1 MARLPR
7 LHVPGGFYYVLLR
20 GNGSAP
26 IFYDTEDRYEFSR
39 LVAHALR
46 RSRAH
51 MHAYC
56 WMANHVRFAVQISD
70 VPLGRLVQRIAAPHS
85 RRIHRKL
92 RRSGHL
98 FERSYRALLI
108 DADKYLPGLVRHI
121 HLTAVRSG
129 LVADAADYAW
139 SGHRAYLKLAKV
151 PWLTTNV
158 VLKML
163 GRRAGNPIEAY
174 RKFVRDADEREDI
187 ACFEHR
193 STQEPRVLGDERFI
207 SSLALRSRPRLRK
220 KVGSIDQL
228 IDGVARFLEV
238 SRADMLSASRRRRLS
253 LARALVTWHA
263 IHNRM
268 ATLSEM
274 ARRLDRDPST
284 LLVGVERY
292 RVHRPDLF
300 TETMAGMIDR
310 DAESWRLLMR
320 RV

>member
-7 LHVPGGFYYVLLR
+7 LHVPGGIYYVLLR
-20 GNGSAP
+20 GNGGEA

-39 LVAHALR
+39 LVAQALR
-46 RSRAH
+46 RSSAR

-56 WMANHVRFAVQISD
+56 WMANQVRFAVQISD
-70 VPLGRLVQRIAAPHS
+70 VPVGRLVQRIAAQHS
-85 RRIHRKL
+85 RRVHRRL
-92 RRSGHL
+92 GRSGHL
-98 FERSYRALLI
+98 FERGYRALLI
-108 DADKYLPGLVRHI
+108 DGEKYLPALVRYI

-163 GRRAGNPIEAY
+163 ARGAGDPTEAY
-174 RKFVRDADEREDI
+174 RKYMRESDELEDT
-187 ACFEHR
+187 ARFEH
-193 STQEPRVLGDERFI
+193 SSAQEPRVLGDERFI
-207 SSLALRSRPRLRK
+207 SSLALRSRPKRRI
-220 KVGSIDQL
+220 GSIDQL
-228 IDGVARFLEV
+228 IDGVARILEV
-238 SRADMLSASRRRRLS
+238 PRPEMLSPSRRRRLS

-263 IHNRM
+263 TRSGI
-268 ATLSEM
+268 ATLTEV

-284 LLVGVERY
+284 LLVAMERY
-292 RVHRPDLF
+292 RVQRPDLF
-300 TETMAGMIDR
+300 TQNLPGLIDQ

>member
-20 GNGSAP
+20 GNGGEP
-26 IFYDTEDRYEFSR
+26 IFHDTEDRYEFSR

-51 MHAYC
+51 MHAFC

-70 VPLGRLVQRIAAPHS
+70 VPVGRLVQRIAAQHS

-92 RRSGHL
+92 GRSGHL
-98 FERSYRALLI
+98 FERGYRALLI
-108 DADKYLPGLVRHI
+108 DGDKYLTALVRHI
-121 HLTAVRSG
+121 HLTPVRSG
-129 LVADAADYAW
+129 IVADAADYAW

-163 GRRAGNPIEAY
+163 AQGGAGQPLDVY
-174 RKFVRDADEREDI
+174 RKFMRDADEREDI
-187 ACFEHR
+187 ARFEHS
-193 STQEPRVLGDERFI
+193 STLEPRVLGDERFI
-207 SSLALRSRPRLRK
+207 SSLPLRSRPRRK
-220 KVGSIDQL
+220 IGSIDQL
-228 IDGVARFLEV
+228 IDGVARILEV
-238 SRADMLSASRRRRLS
+238 PRVEMLSASRRRRLS

-263 IHNRM
+263 THSGI
-268 ATLSEM
+268 ATLTEV

-284 LLVGVERY
+284 LLVAVERY
-292 RVHRPDLF
+292 RVQRPDLF
-300 TETMAGMIDR
+300 TESMAGMVDR

>member
-20 GNGSAP
+20 GNGGAP

-70 VPLGRLVQRIAAPHS
+70 VPLGRLVQRMAAPHS

-92 RRSGHL
+92 GNSGHL
-98 FERSYRALLI
+98 FERGYRALLV
-108 DADKYLPGLVRHI
+108 DGEKYLPALVRHI

-151 PWLTTNV
+151 PWLTTNGV
-158 VLKML
+158 MKML
-163 GRRAGNPIEAY
+163 GRGSRNPLEAY
-174 RKFVRDADEREDI
+174 RKFMTEADEAEDVER
-187 ACFEHR
+187 FER
-193 STQEPRVLGDERFI
+193 ISLREPRVLGDEQFL
-207 SSLALRSRPRLRK
+207 SSIALKARPKRRM
-220 KVGSIDQL
+220 GSLDQL
-228 IDGVARFLEV
+228 IDGVARLLEIPRAELLSS
-238 SRADMLSASRRRRLS
+238 SRHRHLS
-253 LARALVTWHA
+253 LGRALVTWHA
-263 IHNRM
+263 TSTGI
-268 ATLSEM
+268 ATLAEV

-284 LLVGVERY
+284 LSVGMDRYKVE
-292 RVHRPDLF
+292 RPDLF
-300 TETMAGMIDR
+300 TRGMAGMIDR
-310 DAESWRLLMR
+310 DAKSWRRLIP

>member
-20 GNGSAP
+20 GNGGEP
-26 IFYDTEDRYEFSR
+26 LFYDTEDRYEFSR
-39 LVAHALR
+39 LVAHALQ

-51 MHAYC
+51 MHGYC

-70 VPLGRLVQRIAAPHS
+70 MPVGRLVQRIAAQHS

-92 RRSGHL
+92 GRSGHL
-98 FERSYRALLI
+98 FERGYRALLI
-108 DADKYLPGLVRHI
+108 DGDKYLPALVRHI

-151 PWLTTNV
+151 HWLTTNV

-163 GRRAGNPIEAY
+163 ARGAGNPIEAY
-174 RKFVRDADEREDI
+174 RKFMRDADECEDI
-187 ACFEHR
+187 ALFEH
-193 STQEPRVLGDERFI
+193 SSAQEPRVLGDERFI
-207 SSLALRSRPRLRK
+207 SSLALRQRPRK
-220 KVGSIDQL
+220 KIGSIDQL
-228 IDGVARFLEV
+228 IDGVARILEV
-238 SRADMLSASRRRRLS
+238 PRAEMLSASRRRRLS

-263 IHNRM
+263 THSGI
-268 ATLSEM
+268 ATLTEV

-284 LLVGVERY
+284 LLVAVERY
-292 RVHRPDLF
+292 RAQRPDLF
-300 TETMAGMIDR
+300 TETIAGLIDR
-310 DAESWRLLMR
+310 DAQSWQLLMR